1 MSHAQYFNELNNL
14 VKMDDSMK
22 GPMPRW
28 QRKYLESANSS
39 MNVSLNSTT
48 SNKSLSAK
56 TPNKGNGSAEAM
68 ASKKTPSKSPG
79 QRKGASTPGSGKK
92 QRTPVGGD
100 RFIPNRSATHFDF
113 GHFKL
118 NQAEG
123 EEDLELLSPSVREKQ
138 RIMSENL
145 MGNEA
150 GTRILAF
157 RNKAPAAPEGH
168 QNSMKVVYT
177 QSKTPGSV
185 KSTRYIPQT
194 AEKILDAPDIIDDY
208 YLNLVDWSSTNL
220 LAVALGMSVYLWDA
234 ESGNI
239 NHLMELNSQAEY
251 ISSLSWIQEG
261 CYLAVGISNGSTQ
274 LWDVPQEKL
283 LRTLTGHSGRVGSL
297 AWNSY
302 ILTSGSRS
310 GHIHQHDVRQAESLV
325 ADLNGHSQEVC
336 GIKWSPGGRYLASGG
351 NDNILNIW
359 PAAGG
364 GQIHSATEPVHTFSA
379 HQAAVKALAWC
390 PWQPQILASGGGTA
404 DRCIKFWNCNLGT
417 MLNSVDTRSQVCSL
431 LWSTTY
437 KELVSGHGFANNQ
450 IVIWKYPGMQKVAEL
465 TGHSAR
471 VLHLALSPDGTTVLS
486 AGADETLR
494 TWKCFQQDPAAVK
507 KAASSTSS
515 STSSVSNILK
525 RSIR

>member
-1 MSHAQYFNELNNL
+1 MCVSHTKCLNI
-14 VKMDDSMK
+14 
-22 GPMPRW
+22 
-28 QRKYLESANSS
+28 SS
-39 MNVSLNSTT
+39 NSTA
-48 SNKSLSAK
+48 SNKSIHGK
-56 TPNKGNGSAEAM
+56 TPSKGNGS
-68 ASKKTPSKSPG
+68 SDGLTSRKTPSKSPG
-79 QRKGASTPGSGKK
+79 QRKSASTPGSGKK
-92 QRTPVGGD
+92 QRTPNGGD

-118 NQAEG
+118 NQAEI
-123 EEDLELLSPSVREKQ
+123 EDDDSLSPSVREKQ

-145 MGNEA
+145 MGNDA
-150 GTRILAF
+150 GNRILAF

-185 KSTRYIPQT
+185 RSTRYIPQ
-194 AEKILDAPDIIDDY
+194 APERILDAPDILDDY
-208 YLNLVDWSSTNL
+208 YLNLVDWSPSNL
-220 LAVALGMSVYLWDA
+220 LAVALGNSVYLWDA
-234 ESGNI
+234 GSGGI
-239 NHLMELNSQAEY
+239 AHLMELNSQSEY
-251 ISSLSWIQEG
+251 VSSLAWALEG
-261 CYLAVGISNGSTQ
+261 NYLAVGISNGSTQ
-274 LWDVPQEKL
+274 LWDVNNEKL
-283 LRTLTGHSGRVGSL
+283 LRTIAGHSGRVGSL

-310 GHIHQHDVRQAESLV
+310 GHIHQHDVRQAESIVL
-325 ADLNGHSQEVC
+325 DLHGHSQEVC
-336 GIKWSPGGRYLASGG
+336 GLRWSPGGRYLATGG

-364 GQIHSATEPVHTFSA
+364 GQIHTASEPVYRFSA

-390 PWQPQILASGGGTA
+390 PWQSQILASGGGTA
-404 DRCIKFWNCNLGT
+404 DRSIKFWNCNLGT

-450 IVIWKYPGMQKVAEL
+450 IVIWKYPIMQKVAEL

-471 VLHLALSPDGTTVLS
+471 VLHLALSPDGQTVLS

-494 TWKCFQQDPAAVK
+494 TWKCFQPDPASVK
-507 KAASSTSS
+507 KAAAASTSS
-515 STSSVSNILK
+515 STSSVNNILK